1 MHSSNQTS
9 FISRRSLLGACAGL
23 SGLAMTGTSMAVPLQ
38 GKIRLAGWSK
48 PISEITNILVEPE
61 KGFFKANG
69 VELAYLPGAGGGDAI
84 RNILSGQADVAFTDP
99 GSFFMALDKGEKLV
113 AIYDIYPQNVFN
125 VVSLKSSG
133 IRKPADLKGK
143 KIGVY
148 SLASGTR
155 QNLLVMLHQAGL
167 KESDVSI
174 VVTGLL
180 NFAPLMQGQVDATA
194 ATDTGLAVGLRKG
207 IGDVNVMQVSDHLNM
222 SSDMFVVREEVF
234 QQKKDLLKAFVKGYR
249 ESAAWM
255 MANPEEASVLA
266 SKYAIDG
273 TRRDINLDVIRLRNA
288 SSMPAVQGQ
297 PLGSFDMAALQK
309 VPMPIVRWAWC
320 SVRSRWRMWL
330 CRCKYPPEA
339 HRLGGA
345 ELWEGYDSIS
355 AGRRAAKALACC
367 LLPGA
372 CQCLSG
378 NREYESVFFNGLARQ
393 GGAGDGSQP
402 RHWRGDCPGV
412 CARGCDRGRQLPVQ

>member
-1 MHSSNQTS
+1 MHTSNQTS

-234 QQKKDLLKAFVKGYR
+234 QQKKDLLKAFIKGYR

-297 PLGSFDMAALQK
+297 PLGSFDMVALQK
-309 VPMPIVRWAWC
+309 GADAYRA
-320 SVRSRWRMWL
+320 
-330 CRCKYPPEA
+330 
-339 HRLGGA
+339 LGMV
-345 ELWEGYDSIS
+345 
-355 AGRRAAKALACC
+355 
-367 LLPGA
+367 
-372 CQCLSG
+372 Q
-378 NREYESVFFNGLARQ
+378 RQ
-393 GGAGDGSQP
+393 IKVADVVVS
-402 RHWRGDCPGV
+402 
-412 CARGCDRGRQLPVQ
+412 L

>member
-1 MHSSNQTS
+1 MHTSNQTS

-133 IRKPADLKGK
+133 IRKAADLKGK

-309 VPMPIVRWAWC
+309 GADAYRALGMVQRQIKVADVVVP
-320 SVRSRWRMWL
+320 L
-330 CRCKYPPEA
+330 
-339 HRLGGA
+339 
-345 ELWEGYDSIS
+345 
-355 AGRRAAKALACC
+355 
-367 LLPGA
+367 
-372 CQCLSG
+372 
-378 NREYESVFFNGLARQ
+378 
-393 GGAGDGSQP
+393 
-402 RHWRGDCPGV
+402 
-412 CARGCDRGRQLPVQ
+412 